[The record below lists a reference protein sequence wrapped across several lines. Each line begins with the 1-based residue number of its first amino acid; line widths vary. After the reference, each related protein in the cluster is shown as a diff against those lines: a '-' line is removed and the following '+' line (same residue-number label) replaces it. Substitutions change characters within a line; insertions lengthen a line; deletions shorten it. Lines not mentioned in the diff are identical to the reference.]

1 MKTEGLVLVENLL
14 TNNTFVDS
22 SNTFQA
28 TPVEKA
34 KKKKK
39 SDQSNIPGETKW
51 KLLAVV
57 LKETPNLVPLR

>member
-39 SDQSNIPGETKW
+39 KVIRVTYQEKQRGNY
-51 KLLAVV
+51 
-57 LKETPNLVPLR
+57 